1 MNSYDKNAEWAD
13 EYHENT
19 NGTQGEDAAYNDKYL
34 SPNGGHIEVIICSP
48 PNSEPYIVDETVDA
62 LNMGTYNLASNEI
75 PVVYHIDHFFRD
87 MVPYYLYGN
96 TSGDDVGWLKW
107 VIDRGRC
114 FILKT
119 HFRICLILWGL
130 WGIGLI
136 LTGTS
141 LLFFQHQNDVFF
153 WNIVLPFNNIILLLS
168 LIPIE
173 PIACIRAIY
182 FNRDIHQV
190 RKNVILAIL
199 SFIFWILYIYAYVE
213 WTGGV

>member
-1 MNSYDKNAEWAD
+1 MFAYCINNPVCNSDPSGSLPISMILVFGLGFVAGALLAPTSADVKRSAENHYSRNKKNKTTLSIDEIMNSYDKQAEWAD

-107 VIDRGRC
+107 VID
-114 FILKT
+114 
-119 HFRICLILWGL
+119 
-130 WGIGLI
+130 
-136 LTGTS
+136 
-141 LLFFQHQNDVFF
+141 
-153 WNIVLPFNNIILLLS
+153 
-168 LIPIE
+168 
-173 PIACIRAIY
+173 
-182 FNRDIHQV
+182 
-190 RKNVILAIL
+190 
-199 SFIFWILYIYAYVE
+199 
-213 WTGGV
+213 